1 MKTSSLTLVML
12 ALLLS
17 GCAQSG
23 RVVQSEMTRDGVR
36 SQVLLSE
43 YFESRVRLVD
53 EGLLAHL
60 IVTLG
65 KERVPRGQRVDL
77 SLSDRVFNDWIEE
90 VDEIYF
96 TNESDQ
102 PLVLEDIRLSY
113 FNGHLKLSEQ
123 PVTIQPGS
131 FWKTPAA
138 VKATVLYRMPRK
150 RTLELVVGGQP
161 YVIEMPERRTPVSEL
176 PGAAGN

>member
-1 MKTSSLTLVML
+1 MKTNLFTLVML
-12 ALLLS
+12 ALLLG
-17 GCAQSG
+17 GCVQSG
-23 RVVQSEMTRDGVR
+23 RVVQSEMTHDGVR

-77 SLSDRVFNDWIEE
+77 SFNDRVFNDWIEE

-96 TNESDQ
+96 TNESDR
-102 PLVLEDIRLSY
+102 PLVLQDVRLSY

-131 FWKTPAA
+131 YWKTPPA
-138 VKATVLYRMPRK
+138 VKSTVLYRAARQ
-150 RTLELVVGGQP
+150 RTLELVVDGRSYQ
-161 YVIEMPERRTPVSEL
+161 IEMQERRTPVAEL
-176 PGAAGN
+176 PRPGRG